1 MSKQLLARV
10 NGAGIGDLANA
21 RGFRMQGGV
30 SLKNEKRPLK
40 AFVRKVSFGPQKALL
55 LFGVLFNTCV
65 PLSESEKKAVQ
76 HHRHRSLKLPRPCPT
91 FATQHV
97 P

>member
-1 MSKQLLARV
+1 MCWAARQAFVHEEMSKQLLARV

-21 RGFRMQGGV
+21 RGYKMQGGV
-30 SLKNEKRPLK
+30 SLKNEKRPPK

-55 LFGVLFNTCV
+55 LFCVLFYTCV
-65 PLSESEKKAVQ
+65 PFPS
-76 HHRHRSLKLPRPCPT
+76 PRKGC
-91 FATQHV
+91 AISQTQK

>member
-21 RGFRMQGGV
+21 KGYRMQGGV

-55 LFGVLFNTCV
+55 LFCVLFNTCV
-65 PLSESEKKAVQ
+65 PFPS
-76 HHRHRSLKLPRPCPT
+76 PRKGC
-91 FATQHV
+91 AISQTQK